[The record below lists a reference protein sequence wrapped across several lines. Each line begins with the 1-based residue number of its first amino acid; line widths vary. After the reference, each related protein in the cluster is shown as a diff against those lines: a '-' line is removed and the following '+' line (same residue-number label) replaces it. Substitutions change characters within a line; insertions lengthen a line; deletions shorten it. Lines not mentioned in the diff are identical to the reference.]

1 MNLAR
6 PFYFPG
12 LLALALVLLPLAA
25 VAEGQAAPSFG
36 EEVEVVGVR
45 PRTAAADPTAAATV
59 VEASRFAGETKSV
72 AELVATAPGVAVN
85 QYGGLGQLATVSIRG
100 STGEQ
105 VPVFLDGLPL
115 YTAAGGGVDLSRIP
129 RAWIERIEVVRG
141 AEGATFGA
149 GALGG
154 VLNIITRT
162 PSRPQWS
169 LEASGGS
176 FGSGS
181 AAAEI
186 GAGSDAAHGLALLSI
201 DGWQGRYP
209 YDFDPTPNVP
219 GGSLSVNRT
228 NNAWLTGGGLAK
240 GTLRAGGGDLDA
252 ALQLS
257 AGRRE
262 IPGNAFNLTASD
274 SQCDRRAGAVVRY
287 LRPLGDALELSLQ
300 ARVGE
305 DELDLDVPSNGIAT
319 RQRDLGGGAL
329 ARLVGS
335 VSGHALTAEV
345 DGSGERLASEGT
357 GTRSRATFA
366 AMLADDFWW
375 AGRVRLAPAIRL
387 ERVGP
392 FEGWSAKLGATSHL
406 AGPVSARASVGRSF
420 RPPSFAELYLQ
431 QAFVTPNP
439 SLAPEQGWSADTA
452 LSVESGPATATVGAF
467 YTRYSDVIVYL
478 PASFQRVKPFN
489 VGQADGRGAEAEL
502 ALAPIGRLRL
512 SAQLAYTFLFTQTLS
527 GSPAGEGFEVPHRA
541 RHRGFARVAI
551 APGPVDAHV
560 EAQYVGPQWQDQ
572 RNLIS
577 TPATFLLGAGASV
590 RVLRRPEVHLQLE
603 VRNLLDDRALTDGFY
618 NPLPGRMVT
627 VTVRVS
633 GGKDDAP

>member
-6 PFYFPG
+6 PFCASAR
-12 LLALALVLLPLAA
+12 LALALVPLAA
-25 VAEGQAAPSFG
+25 AAEGDAAPPFG

-45 PRTAAADPTAAATV
+45 PRAAAADPTAAATV
-59 VEASRFAGETKSV
+59 VEAGRFAGETKSV

-100 STGEQ
+100 STSDQ
-105 VPVFLDGLPL
+105 VPMFLDGLPL
-115 YTAAGGGVDLSRIP
+115 QTAAGGGVDLSRIP

-169 LEASGGS
+169 IEASGGS

-181 AAAEI
+181 AAAEV
-186 GAGSDAAHGLALLSI
+186 GAGNDTVRGLALVSV

-209 YDFDPTPNVP
+209 YDFDATPNTP
-219 GGSLSVNRT
+219 GGSTTVNRT
-228 NNAWLTGGGLAK
+228 NNAWLGGGGLAK
-240 GTLRAGGGDLDA
+240 GTLHAGGGDLDV
-252 ALQLS
+252 ALHLS

-262 IPGNAFNLTASD
+262 IPGNAFAFTPRD
-274 SQCDRRAGAVVRY
+274 SQHDRRAGAVARY
-287 LRPLGDALELSLQ
+287 IRPLGDALELSLTG
-300 ARVGE
+300 RVGE
-305 DELDLDVPSNGIAT
+305 DELDLDVPSNGLAT
-319 RQRDLGGGAL
+319 RQRDLGGGSV
-329 ARLVGS
+329 ARLVWS

-345 DGSGERLASEGT
+345 DGNAERLASEST

-387 ERVGP
+387 ERIGP

-406 AGPVSARASVGRSF
+406 AGPVSVRASVGRSF

-439 SLAPEQGWSADTA
+439 LLAPEQGWSADTA
-452 LSVESGPATATVGAF
+452 LSVDSGAAMATIGAF

-489 VGQADGRGAEAEL
+489 AGEADARGAEAEL
-502 ALAPIGRLRL
+502 ALAPVGRLRL
-512 SAQLAYTFLFTQTLS
+512 SAQLAYTFLVTETLR
-527 GSPAGEGFEVPHRA
+527 GSPAGEGYELPHRA
-541 RHRGFARVAI
+541 RHRGFARVAL
-551 APGPVDAHV
+551 APGPADAHV
-560 EAQYVGPQWQDQ
+560 EAQYIGRQWQDQ

-577 TPATFLLGAGASV
+577 APATFLLNAGASI
-590 RVLRRPEVHLQLE
+590 RVLRHPEVHLQLE
-603 VRNLLDDRALTDGFY
+603 VRNLLDDRTLTDSFL